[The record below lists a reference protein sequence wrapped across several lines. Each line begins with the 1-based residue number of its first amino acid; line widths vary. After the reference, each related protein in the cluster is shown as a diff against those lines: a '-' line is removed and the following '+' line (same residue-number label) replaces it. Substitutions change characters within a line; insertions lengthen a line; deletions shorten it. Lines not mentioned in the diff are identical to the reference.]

1 MTSKMLRTLSKLEHL
16 TRLELN
22 GRTWSTYDPR
32 LLTGLKHLKE
42 IKLHTPDREMMKAIG
57 GVLFSLSKRGQGQGL
72 EAFEIITRVSFIWLL
87 LTLSALMAYRPLLFQ
102 QTSNYINDNLIQELS
117 AWLSDLKIFKL
128 FGCGHVG
135 PRGYFAVL
143 RAAGA
148 NLEELGLEGVGAVSW
163 PVTFKASSTHC

>member
-1 MTSKMLRTLSKLEHL
+1 MVERLDVIYYPLASTSDWAATCDQAFENLVSLTSLSWTRDKSMTSKMLRTLSKLQRL

-72 EAFEIITRVSFIWLL
+72 QVFEIITRVSFI
-87 LTLSALMAYRPLLFQ
+87 
-102 QTSNYINDNLIQELS
+102 
-117 AWLSDLKIFKL
+117 
-128 FGCGHVG
+128 
-135 PRGYFAVL
+135 
-143 RAAGA
+143 
-148 NLEELGLEGVGAVSW
+148 
-163 PVTFKASSTHC
+163 